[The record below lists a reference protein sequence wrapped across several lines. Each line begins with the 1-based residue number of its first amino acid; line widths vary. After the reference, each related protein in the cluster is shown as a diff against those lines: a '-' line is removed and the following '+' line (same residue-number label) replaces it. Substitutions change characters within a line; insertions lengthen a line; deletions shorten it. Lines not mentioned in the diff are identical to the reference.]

1 MSKYGNKKTVVDGI
15 TFDSK
20 KEANRYCQLKM
31 LERAREISQLELQHE
46 FELIPAQMKNGGI
59 RSERAC
65 KYRAD
70 FSYVTK
76 DGMGRNQFVAEH
88 GIDLQNDM
96 LTVSEF
102 IKLTEN
108 SDGGAVIQKLKAE
121 IERSLK

>member
-46 FELIPAQMKNGGI
+46 FELIPRQAKGEGI

-70 FSYVTK
+70 FYYVTK
-76 DGMGRNQFVAEH
+76 DGNQIVEDVKGKRTKDYIIKRKLMKYRY
-88 GIDLQNDM
+88 GID
-96 LTVSEF
+96 VVE
-102 IKLTEN
+102 
-108 SDGGAVIQKLKAE
+108 V
-121 IERSLK
+121 